1 MTATVESS
9 ISTKNLSTNTAAL
22 LDAYRTA
29 VTPAAKAFVEGRI
42 SANELRRQWLP
53 YFEGPFL
60 DYELAVQRAWRQA
73 FGPDHGIEPGPPH
86 ADPAYAEQLKYFPVT
101 ISHNNLERL
110 VDVLAVELGDRRA
123 GATVT
128 PERIIDFAYVID
140 ALDNFMASLA
150 LSS

>member
-9 ISTKNLSTNTAAL
+9 KELSSRTAAL
-22 LDAYRTA
+22 LDDYRMT

-42 SANELRRQWLP
+42 SAKELRQQWLP

-60 DYELAVQRAWRQA
+60 EYELAVQSAWREA
-73 FGPDHGIEPGPPH
+73 FGPDRGIEPGPPH
-86 ADPAYAEQLKYFPVT
+86 ADPVYAEQLKYFPVT

-128 PERIIDFAYVID
+128 PERIIDFAFVID
-140 ALDNFMASLA
+140 AMDNFMASLA
-150 LSS
+150 LGS

>member
-1 MTATVESS
+1 MTATVETSKDLSS
-9 ISTKNLSTNTAAL
+9 RTSVL
-22 LDAYRTA
+22 LDAWRTT
-29 VTPAAKAFVEGRI
+29 VTPAAKAFVENRI
-42 SANELRRQWLP
+42 SAKELRQQWLP

-60 DYELAVQRAWRQA
+60 EYELAVQRAWREA
-73 FGPDHGIEPGPPH
+73 FGPDRGIEPGPPN

-128 PERIIDFAYVID
+128 PERIIDFAFVID

-150 LSS
+150 LGS